1 MTDAMPDE
9 PGHGPDDPD
18 FDDPL
23 TPEDILARAASKTEG
38 SDSQASRLVALAN
51 ARYRLLRGDDGRP
64 YATERAGPA
73 VVYGLRGREALRK
86 RLAGQFFDTYAST
99 PGGSALTDAL
109 TVLEG
114 MADRADPEPVGLRVA
129 PAGEGT
135 VALDLAG
142 EDGRCVVLDAGGWQ
156 LRDRSPVLFRRS
168 ALTAP
173 LPEPE
178 RGGSLDELRRL
189 LNVDEERFRLVVAW
203 LVAALVP
210 DIPHPIL
217 ALTGEQG
224 TAKSTAARLV
234 VSLIDPS
241 PAPLRTAPHEM
252 RSWAAAASAS
262 WIVALDNV
270 SSIQPWF
277 SDTLCKAVTGDG
289 IVERALFTDDDI
301 SVISFRRCIAL
312 TTIDAGRLAGDLAE
326 RLLAVELARI
336 PTDRR
341 RPDAEINTAYG
352 AARPRI
358 LGALLDLTVEALAAL
373 PVVQLDELPRM
384 ADFARI
390 LAALDRVA
398 RLAHPRQLPHGGRRG
413 HPGGPGIRPG
423 RRGRDR
429 VRRPRRGLARHRQR
443 AARPHH
449 PRAPTPRLATDPQG
463 PQRSTRP
470 PGTGAAGARRD
481 LRAPDPRVRPAAHA
495 PRGRPGTVKTPDAT
509 VATVATVARP
519 AMTST
524 NARDGRATVATPTVA
539 RPSRRRTAADQGT
552 RRRRDGRDG
561 RDGRVRTFDGDPT
574 PALPATQRDGRVG
587 CLLTVAQAAER
598 LGTTERFPRRLIA
611 ERRITFVK
619 LGTHVRIPESALDD
633 FITAS
638 TVEAVE

>member
-1 MTDAMPDE
+1 MTDPTPDE
-9 PGHGPDDPD
+9 FGRGPDDPD
-18 FDDPL
+18 LDDPL
-23 TPEDILARAASKTEG
+23 TPEDILARANRKAEG
-38 SDSQASRLVALAN
+38 GDSHASRLVTLAN
-51 ARYRLLRGDDGRP
+51 THYRLLRGDDGRP
-64 YATERAGPA
+64 YATERQGPA
-73 VVYGLRGREALRK
+73 VAYGLRGREALRK
-86 RLAGQFFDTYAST
+86 RLAGLFFDTYGST

-114 MADRADPEPVGLRVA
+114 MADRTDPEPVGLRVA
-129 PAGEGT
+129 SAGERT
-135 VALDLAG
+135 MVLDLAG
-142 EDGRCVVLDAGGWQ
+142 EEGRCVVLDARGWQ

-178 RGGSLDELRRL
+178 RGGTLGELRRL

-241 PAPLRTAPHEM
+241 PAPLRTAPHDM

-326 RLLAVELARI
+326 RLLVVELARI

-341 RPDAEINTAYG
+341 RPDAEITAAYT

-358 LGALLDLTVEALAAL
+358 LGALLDLAVDVLAVL
-373 PVVQLDELPRM
+373 PAVRLDELPRM
-384 ADFARI
+384 ADFAR
-390 LAALDRVA
+390 LLGALDQTRRWDTVASYRRAAAEATQAVLESDPVAEAVVAFVGRGGGWRGTAGELLDRITPERRPRGWPQSPRGLSGALA
-398 RLAHPRQLPHGGRRG
+398 RLAP
-413 HPGGPGIRPG
+413 
-423 RRGRDR
+423 
-429 VRRPRRGLARHRQR
+429 A
-443 AARPHH
+443 
-449 PRAPTPRLATDPQG
+449 
-463 PQRSTRP
+463 
-470 PGTGAAGARRD
+470 
-481 LRAPDPRVRPAAHA
+481 LRAHGVVFERHVRGSDRLLTLRAEDPSPSKPPAQ
-495 PRGRPGTVKTPDAT
+495 P
-509 VATVATVARP
+509 
-519 AMTST
+519 S
-524 NARDGRATVATPTVA
+524 
-539 RPSRRRTAADQGT
+539 RPSRPS
-552 RRRRDGRDG
+552 RD
-561 RDGRVRTFDGDPT
+561 
-574 PALPATQRDGRVG
+574 LP
-587 CLLTVAQAAER
+587 
-598 LGTTERFPRRLIA
+598 
-611 ERRITFVK
+611 
-619 LGTHVRIPESALDD
+619 
-633 FITAS
+633 
-638 TVEAVE
+638 